1 MTYFHPAWLEHQRKR
16 FTRADAYRLAAPGTP
31 EAKMPGW
38 LDPSMLRVRLKE
50 AQQEEA
56 RQDAARREALARSI
70 EQARRDLDDLKREI
84 AEKRAAEARADEAAR
99 IKCDIGFDR
108 FVRTFNRYVEQQK
121 AFNASQPRVPA
132 GNPDGGQWTSGA
144 NSAGNASVAD
154 GQIRSD
160 VGPDPT
166 RPGAQYAQNEPRRP
180 IDLLEEQRLG
190 GHAIEGHVGKSQ
202 QFLLNR
208 ARQLALS
215 AERKGDFVDGI
226 RVGSFSSLEAANRL
240 VNGTI
245 AQNPA
250 KIERVTSGQ
259 SPREELTGSFD
270 SITGYEAYARTE
282 RSQPYIRD
290 TDGVVVVI
298 VRDRQAEKGYRV
310 DSAFPVRFGR

>member
-1 MTYFHPAWLEHQRKR
+1 MSYIHPAALAARRKYWTRHDAWR
-16 FTRADAYRLAAPGTP
+16 FAAPGTL

-38 LDPSMLRVRLKE
+38 LDPSATRVRWKE
-50 AQQEEA
+50 AQEEEA
-56 RQDAARREALARSI
+56 RL
-70 EQARRDLDDLKREI
+70 L
-84 AEKRAAEARADEAAR
+84 EAAR
-99 IKCDIGFDR
+99 QQEFERELLALRHDFAKLKLEHELWLF
-108 FVRTFNRYVEQQK
+108 EQK
-121 AFNASQPRVPA
+121 YSPNQPRDEL
-132 GNPDGGQWTSGA
+132 GRWTSGSSRVGDA
-144 NSAGNASVAD
+144 AAASNNVNSGEVLSDAD
-154 GQIRSD
+154 
-160 VGPDPT
+160 PDPI
-166 RPGAQYAQNEPRRP
+166 RPGAQYAQDEPRGRP

-208 ARQLALS
+208 AREYAVS
-215 AERKGDFVDGI
+215 SERKGDLVDGI

-250 KIERVTSGQ
+250 KVERVASGQ
-259 SPREELTGSFD
+259 SPKEELTGRFD

-298 VRDRQAEKGYRV
+298 VRDRKAAKGYRV